1 MKVEN
6 TSFYENYSIMTQGIE
21 NDLKKESEGTKES
34 SKQKDPTSDIWNKIE
49 KLKKQLSDLQAK
61 IAHLSS
67 NTDDASRELLA
78 QLNAQ
83 CGTINAQILAL
94 FEQLLS
100 GKGIE
105 A

>member
-6 TSFYENYSIMTQGIE
+6 TSFYENSSIITQE
-21 NDLKKESEGTKES
+21 VKNDLTKHSEDVKESTR
-34 SKQKDPTSDIWNKIE
+34 QKDSTADIWNKIE
-49 KLKKQLSDLQAK
+49 KLKKQLSNLQAR
-61 IAHLSS
+61 IAQLSS

-94 FEQLLS
+94 FEQLL
-100 GKGIE
+100 GGGGIE